1 MNSPIPIVH
10 KPTRCMFVS
19 FRTRC
24 ARSAF
29 VVRIVLF
36 EVHGN
41 TVAGRMSSP
50 SGGDESASGVGAVLC
65 IALPFSLPKSP
76 CPRPS
81 PQGTPAARPSPIL
94 RRRSSTNQSRAAL
107 RERCQ
112 A

>member
-1 MNSPIPIVH
+1 MNSPIPIVY

-29 VVRIVLF
+29 VARIILF

-41 TVAGRMSSP
+41 TVAGRMSFP
-50 SGGDESASGVGAVLC
+50 SGGDESASGVGAVL
-65 IALPFSLPKSP
+65 LH
-76 CPRPS
+76 
-81 PQGTPAARPSPIL
+81 GTPLQPSQVALSEAVPSGHPCGATL
-94 RRRSSTNQSRAAL
+94 PHPATPVQHQPNRATL